1 MDKRL
6 AWLAIGTFT
15 ISTVGFVFAGL
26 LPAIA
31 GDTDISVAQA
41 GYIVT
46 AYALAYALGAPVLSA
61 MFGMSDRRR
70 LLAGSML
77 VFVLGN
83 LIAAASPRF
92 GLLIAAQF
100 VMGASAGLFVATA
113 QATAVALS
121 VPEHRARAISIVI
134 GGTTVAVAL
143 GAPLGSLI
151 AALWGWRGTFVAVA
165 LLGLVCA
172 AVLWS
177 RLPRGLAGTRLT
189 LRERLTA
196 IGRPGVPSSLLLT
209 LIYLTGG
216 FVIIAYLAPLAME
229 GAGLPQLA
237 LPAILLAFGVGAIA
251 GNLASGYLSDRI
263 GPTRVIVLSL
273 AASFTVCI
281 AIAAGLRLLPQH
293 LAGPLL
299 IAIMVPWGIIGWA
312 FPPAQGSRLANFAP
326 DVAHLT
332 LSLNVSALYFGIALG
347 TFVGGRVL
355 EFGHPADLALVAAA
369 FPVLALIVLALGARA
384 APAAAPSAA
393 E

>member
-31 GDTDISVAQA
+31 AETGVSVARA

-61 MFGMSDRRR
+61 MFGASDRRR
-70 LLAGSML
+70 LLAASML
-77 VFVLGN
+77 VFVAGN
-83 LIAAASPRF
+83 GIASASPYF
-92 GLLIAAQF
+92 ALLVTAQI

-121 VPEHRARAISIVI
+121 EPEHRARAISIVI
-134 GGTTVAVAL
+134 GGTTVAVAF

-151 AALWGWRGTFVAVA
+151 AALWGWRGTFLAVAV
-165 LLGLVCA
+165 LGLLCA
-172 AVLWS
+172 AVLWW
-177 RLPRGLAGTRLT
+177 RLPRGLAGTPLT
-189 LRERLTA
+189 LRERLKA

-229 GAGLPQLA
+229 GAGLPELA
-237 LPAILLAFGVGAIA
+237 VPAILLAFGIGAIV

-263 GPTRVIVLSL
+263 GATRVIMLSL
-273 AASFTVCI
+273 ATSFAVCI
-281 AIAAGLRLLPQH
+281 AIATGLRLLPQD

-299 IAIMVPWGIIGWA
+299 IAIMVPWGMIGWA
-312 FPPAQGSRLANFAP
+312 FPPAQGSRLTGFAP

-347 TFVGGRVL
+347 TIVGGRVL
-355 EFGHPADLALVAAA
+355 EFGEPADLALVAAV
-369 FPVLALIVLALGARA
+369 FPVIALIVLALGARA
-384 APAAAPSAA
+384 VPASAPSAA